1 MVFDKF
7 KNLIIQDD
15 EDYEDDEVF
24 ATDTHS
30 SSTVSRTG
38 SDYTTSSVSSS
49 YDNGANGM
57 ISALQGQGVHMILCE
72 PKAYSES
79 QEIADHLK
87 LNKAVIINLQKI
99 SPEQAKRIIDFLSG
113 TVYAIAGDIQ
123 KVGSNIFLC
132 TPSIV
137 GVSGKIT
144 DDETNKRMY

>member
-15 EDYEDDEVF
+15 EEYEDDEVF
-24 ATDTHS
+24 TDTH
-30 SSTVSRTG
+30 THAAPAPRTNL
-38 SDYTTSSVSSS
+38 DYTTSSSSS
-49 YDNGANGM
+49 YDSGANGM

-113 TVYAIAGDIQ
+113 TVYAISGDIQ

>member
-15 EDYEDDEVF
+15 EEYEDDEVF
-24 ATDTHS
+24 VDTHA
-30 SSTVSRTG
+30 SSTPRTG
-38 SDYTTSSVSSS
+38 VDYSSASHTS
-49 YDNGANGM
+49 YDSSANGV
-57 ISALQGQGVHMILCE
+57 INALQGQGVHMILCE

-113 TVYAIAGDIQ
+113 TVYAISGDIQ

>member
-24 ATDTHS
+24 ETAKPAAAPVR
-30 SSTVSRTG
+30 ST
-38 SDYTTSSVSSS
+38 SDYSSASSS
-49 YDNGANGM
+49 YENSTSGV

-113 TVYAIAGDIQ
+113 TVYAISGDIQ

>member
-24 ATDTHS
+24 TETAKPAAAPARQTA
-30 SSTVSRTG
+30 
-38 SDYTTSSVSSS
+38 DYTAPTAS
-49 YDNGANGM
+49 YDNGTNGV

-87 LNKAVIINLQKI
+87 VNKAVIINLQKI

-113 TVYAIAGDIQ
+113 TVYAISGDIQ

>member
-15 EDYEDDEVF
+15 EEYEDDEVF
-24 ATDTHS
+24 ADTQPAS
-30 SSTVSRTG
+30 APR
-38 SDYTTSSVSSS
+38 SSVDYSASAHSS
-49 YDNGANGM
+49 YDTSANGV
-57 ISALQGQGVHMILCE
+57 INALQGQGVHMILCE

-113 TVYAIAGDIQ
+113 TVYAISGDIQ